1 MALDFGKIKGKL
13 NDYEKQEK
21 ENEKRIT
28 NDFVAF
34 IDANNTQIERF
45 IQEKFEE
52 QAEEGFAS
60 FTITLFAK
68 DNTIIIKFNHD
79 NECIITKTFDYVKEI
94 KRNYLA
100 KCLDEFAVYLGSLRL
115 RVSSNYGVQ
124 SGRIQQDFD
133 YYAFIDV
140 TPK

>member
-1 MALDFGKIKGKL
+1 MALDFKKIKGKL
-13 NDYEKQEK
+13 DDYEKQEK
-21 ENEKRIT
+21 ENEKRVA

-34 IDANNTQIERF
+34 IEANNEQIERF

-52 QAEEGFAS
+52 QAEEGHEN

-68 DNTIIIKFNHD
+68 DNNIVIKFNHD
-79 NECIITKTFDYVKEI
+79 NECIITKTFDYVQEI
-94 KRNYLA
+94 KRNYLV
-100 KCLDEFAVYLGSLRL
+100 KCLDEFAIYLGSLRL

-124 SGRIQQDFD
+124 SGRVTQDFD

>member
-1 MALDFGKIKGKL
+1 MALDFKKIKGKL
-13 NDYEKQEK
+13 DDYEKQEK
-21 ENEKRIT
+21 ENEKRVA

-34 IDANNTQIERF
+34 IEANNAQIERF

-52 QAEEGFAS
+52 QAEEGHEN

-68 DNTIIIKFNHD
+68 DNNIIIKFNHD
-79 NECIITKTFDYVKEI
+79 NECIITKTFDYVQEI
-94 KRNYLA
+94 KRNYLV
-100 KCLDEFAVYLGSLRL
+100 KCLDEFAIYLGSLRL

-124 SGRIQQDFD
+124 SGRVKQDFD

>member
-13 NDYEKQEK
+13 SDYEKQEK

-34 IDANNTQIERF
+34 IDANNAQIERF

-52 QAEEGFAS
+52 QAEEGHEN

-68 DNTIIIKFNHD
+68 DNNIVIKFNHD
-79 NECIITKTFDYVKEI
+79 NECIITKTFDYVI
-94 KRNYLA
+94 KDIIDEEGNSIDSARHPQMIVKLH
-100 KCLDEFAVYLGSLRL
+100 LDKKVEKYDMM
-115 RVSSNYGVQ
+115 
-124 SGRIQQDFD
+124 RIKMFDISDFM
-133 YYAFIDV
+133 
-140 TPK
+140 

>member
-1 MALDFGKIKGKL
+1 MALDFKKIKGKL
-13 NDYEKQEK
+13 SDYEKQEK
-21 ENEKRIT
+21 ENEKRVT

-34 IDANNTQIERF
+34 IEANNEQIERF

-52 QAEEGFAS
+52 QAEEGHEN

-68 DNTIIIKFNHD
+68 DNNIIIKFNHD
-79 NECIITKTFDYVKEI
+79 NECTIAKTFDYVKEI
-94 KRNYLA
+94 KRNYLV
-100 KCLDEFAVYLGSLRL
+100 KCLDEFAIYLGSLRL

-124 SGRIQQDFD
+124 SGRVTQDFD